1 MTARTNTDTLRQ
13 ALQEPLALQLSP
25 LMGPDFAGTAEGE
38 RFAIYTEPPE
48 APGRDEV
55 LATLRAQLEAE
66 AGVPL
71 PGDDAPVS
79 GEVLDSEDWEPGQ
92 AFEMDMDSDEVC
104 GQVLF
109 YRLILARDLH
119 PVGYCAFEIN
129 ADETGVIFVT
139 LVESWLRPQYR
150 QFGLES
156 GFVLQMGNAVYS
168 LLADLDARLQAAG
181 ERSVSFEV
189 LLGLEQASTAGT
201 ALLRSLA
208 NTLQGWTDASAA
220 RGAAGREPLGI
231 TSVRV
236 SVLPASSA
244 D

>member
-1 MTARTNTDTLRQ
+1 M
-13 ALQEPLALQLSP
+13 QLSP

-38 RFAIYTEPPE
+38 HFAIYTEPPE

-55 LATLRAQLEAE
+55 AWQPCVPSLKRKPAYRCPAATRLYPAKSLT
-66 AGVPL
+66 AGLGARPRRSRWTWI
-71 PGDDAPVS
+71 D
-79 GEVLDSEDWEPGQ
+79 
-92 AFEMDMDSDEVC
+92 DEVC

-139 LVESWLRPQYR
+139 LVESWVRPQYR
-150 QFGLES
+150 QLGLES
-156 GFVLQMGNAVYS
+156 GFVLQMGNAVYN
-168 LLADLDARLQAAG
+168 LLANLDARLQAAG
-181 ERSVSFEV
+181 ERSASFEV
-189 LLGLEQASTAGT
+189 LLGLEQASVAGT

-208 NTLQGWTDASAA
+208 NTLQGWSDPSAA

>member
-1 MTARTNTDTLRQ
+1 MTASTNTDTLRQ
-13 ALQEPLALQLSP
+13 ALQEPLPLQLAP
-25 LMGPDFAGTAEGE
+25 LMGTAFAEAGEAE

-55 LATLRAQLEAE
+55 LAALRSHLEVH
-66 AGVPL
+66 AGDEPAV
-71 PGDDAPVS
+71 

-92 AFEMDMDSDEVC
+92 AFEMDMDTDEVC

-109 YRLILARDLH
+109 YRLILARDLD

-139 LVESWLRPQYR
+139 LVESWIRPQY
-150 QFGLES
+150 QPLGLQR
-156 GFVLQMGNAVYS
+156 GFVQLLANAVYA
-168 LLADLDARLQAAG
+168 LLGDLDARLQVAG
-181 ERSVSFEV
+181 ERSASFEV
-189 LLGLEQASTAGT
+189 LLGLDQASTTGA
-201 ALLRSLA
+201 ALLQSVA
-208 NTLQGWTDASAA
+208 ETLKAWTVAPD
-220 RGAAGREPLGI
+220 AAGREPLGI

-244 D
+244 S

>member
-1 MTARTNTDTLRQ
+1 MQ
-13 ALQEPLALQLSP
+13 LAP
-25 LMGPDFAGTAEGE
+25 LMGTAFAEAGDGE

-55 LATLRAQLEAE
+55 LAALRAQFDAH
-66 AGVPL
+66 AGAL
-71 PGDDAPVS
+71 ALAGDEPAS

-109 YRLILARDLH
+109 YRLILARDLD

-139 LVESWLRPQYR
+139 LVESWIRPQY
-150 QFGLES
+150 QPLGLQR
-156 GFVLQMGNAVYS
+156 GFVQQMANAVYGM
-168 LLADLDARLQAAG
+168 LGDLDARLQVAG
-181 ERSVSFEV
+181 ERSASFEV
-189 LLGLEQASTAGT
+189 LLGLDQASATGA
-201 ALLRSLA
+201 ALLQSVAEILKA
-208 NTLQGWTDASAA
+208 WTVAA
-220 RGAAGREPLGI
+220 DAAGREPLGI

-236 SVLPASSA
+236 SVLPANSA
-244 D
+244 G